1 MKNLMRFK
9 LTLYFSKNV
18 ALLLFSL
25 RAFVRCSF
33 LTYAHYLGL
42 EKLLFIVLLPLNH
55 SSFNFLLSDFFRA

>member
-42 EKLLFIVLLPLNH
+42 EKLLFYAYTSEP
-55 SSFNFLLSDFFRA
+55 FLF